1 MIAPNS
7 TRRPLT
13 WQCPCRARRL
23 PPHPP
28 HRIARQPPSHR
39 EAGAMSRPTRS
50 PDAPAAS
57 TGELPRSHPSA
68 NRPCT
73 RRLPRLRR
81 RDAGTWAAS
90 APSAAAAARVLL
102 VRQLMIHTSPSA
114 EPNRRR
120 HHALHHYAPGVRR
133 ARTNRPHADLL
144 AAHAAP
150 AIRDRRRPTG
160 RSCIHDHG
168 KAFPHNASAIL
179 RNGASRTT
187 PIASSATAQFN
198 PASMRSRR
206 VAPSTVSRDL
216 TESSR
221 FRSI

>member
-28 HRIARQPPSHR
+28 HRIARQPLSHR

-68 NRPCT
+68 DRPCT

-114 EPNRRR
+114 EPNRRQ
-120 HHALHHYAPGVRR
+120 HHALHRYARVCAEHAQTARMPICSRR
-133 ARTNRPHADLL
+133 TLPRQSATAAAQPAD
-144 AAHAAP
+144 
-150 AIRDRRRPTG
+150 R
-160 RSCIHDHG
+160 
-168 KAFPHNASAIL
+168 AFTTTAKPSL
-179 RNGASRTT
+179 TT
-187 PIASSATAQFN
+187 PRPSSATARAAQR
-198 PASMRSRR
+198 P
-206 VAPSTVSRDL
+206 
-216 TESSR
+216 
-221 FRSI
+221 